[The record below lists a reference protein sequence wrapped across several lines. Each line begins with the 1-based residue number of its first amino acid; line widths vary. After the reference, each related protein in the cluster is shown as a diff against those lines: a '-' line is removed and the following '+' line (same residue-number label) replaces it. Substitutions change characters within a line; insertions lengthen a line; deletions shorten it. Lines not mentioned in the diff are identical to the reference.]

1 MHRRSTR
8 LRRLGI
14 GGLALAGLL
23 GLWLVWPSPR
33 EVVEVVVAST
43 PAGDGSA
50 TGSTDADHNAALLPQ
65 LTVRL
70 DLPASVLRGRHE
82 RLGLSIASDPASTAF
97 TLAAEVVSA
106 DLRVTP
112 PGESGQA
119 YRPGAAFAWTV
130 VAGQAPDA
138 SATIVLRARRS
149 AADGSAQSE
158 RLLLARD
165 LRLPVRTVAGLS
177 APVAAWAAASLAL
190 AGVLLL
196 FVGRRSRKG

>member
-1 MHRRSTR
+1 M
-8 LRRLGI
+8 RLGI

-33 EVVEVVVAST
+33 RLVEVAIAT
-43 PAGDGSA
+43 APMDDGSA
-50 TGSTDADHNAALLPQ
+50 PASTGTGHDSTFLPE

-70 DLPASVLRGRHE
+70 DLPTSVLSGRHE

-97 TLAAEVVSA
+97 TLAAGVVSA
-106 DLRVTP
+106 DLRVDP

-130 VAGQAPDA
+130 IAEHAPDA
-138 SATIVLRARRS
+138 SATMVLRARRS

-177 APVAAWAAASLAL
+177 APLAAWAAASLAL
-190 AGVLLL
+190 AGVLVL
-196 FVGRRSRKG
+196 FVGRKSRKG